1 LPRPKGA
8 KGNILP
14 GPRVPIAVESF
25 VCCISASNYQV
36 AALLSAT
43 TGYEF
48 ATRAILDTG
57 SGPKLIRADLLPKGL
72 TLSPPGVLAKGLFHD
87 VNGGLL
93 PIIGCVTL
101 WVQSGDQRT
110 PVCFGVVRSMS
121 TPVILGNSYTDQA
134 VRSIDVEHQTVRLMS
149 GGVIPIIRGSAHVQK
164 RSSNRDAVC
173 ACPQGGSAPLRV
185 QRKTRVP
192 AD

>member
-1 LPRPKGA
+1 LPRPNGA

-14 GPRVPIAVESF
+14 GPKVPNSLESF

-57 SGPKLIRADLLPKGL
+57 SGPTLIRADLLPKGL
-72 TLSPPGVLAKGLFHD
+72 TLSPPGVLANGLFRD
-87 VNGGLL
+87 VNRGLL
-93 PIIGCVTL
+93 HIIGCVTL
-101 WVQSGDQRT
+101 WVQLGDQRT

-149 GGVIPIIRGSAHVQK
+149 V
-164 RSSNRDAVC
+164 
-173 ACPQGGSAPLRV
+173 
-185 QRKTRVP
+185 
-192 AD
+192 